1 MALVTATP
9 SPLIVNPQLLESP
22 SVYPSNGG
30 YSQDGYRTAPA
41 QNTLYNGR
49 GAYIRATGIL
59 DIVPYPYSTT
69 SVATVGVTGGTGN
82 DYTAGAAVPLITTA
96 TNGNTPQT
104 IQSQSAVLLD
114 CPRALVLTFAAAN
127 TGNWTITGL
136 DVYRR
141 PMTETLPVAAA
152 TTLAFKKAFWCVF
165 SITGS
170 SNALHAG
177 AVPGVTVGCQNV
189 FGLPYALPFLN
200 YVYAVNYNGDNA
212 LNFGGTATLV
222 GGTLAVTDY
231 RVTANTRVTATD
243 ATGANAV
250 RAVAT
255 ANTITFTGTGT
266 DVINWTATNTIGNL
280 ITAAD
285 IGAPNA
291 TTGIPAATA
300 SSGDVRGTIAIGGA
314 AAGAFP
320 IANTASG
327 LGAGTVPTGVQLTVM
342 YYLQG
347 ADGQLNATLQTAAND
362 NPSVYANA
370 SNLPLTMNVTGTSTK
385 IGLTNLIGTPQFGT
399 PPVVS

>member
-30 YSQDGYRTAPA
+30 YSQDGYRTSPA
-41 QNTLYNGR
+41 QSTLYNGR
-49 GAYIRATGIL
+49 GAYIRATGIM

-69 SVATVGVTGGTGN
+69 SVASVGVTGGVGN
-82 DYTAGAAVPLITTA
+82 DYTAGAAVPFITLN
-96 TNGNTPQT
+96 TNGNTLQT
-104 IQSQSAVLLD
+104 IQSRPAVLLD
-114 CPRALVLTFAAAN
+114 TPRALVLTFAAAN
-127 TGNWTITGL
+127 TGSWTITGL

-141 PMTETLPVAAA
+141 PMIETLPVVAA

-165 SITGS
+165 SITGT
-170 SNALHAG
+170 SNALHAV

-200 YVYAVNYNGDNA
+200 YVYAINYNGGNV
-212 LNFGGTATLV
+212 LNFGGTATLA
-222 GGTLAVTDY
+222 GGTVVVTDY
-231 RVTANTRVTATD
+231 RIKTTSVVTAVDVTTPANAVAVAVTANTL
-243 ATGANAV
+243 
-250 RAVAT
+250 
-255 ANTITFTGTGT
+255 TFTGTGT
-266 DVINWTATNTIGNL
+266 DVIKYSVSNNITDF

-285 IGAPNA
+285 IGAPSA

-300 SSGDVRGTIAIGGA
+300 SSGDVRGTISIGGTA
-314 AAGAFP
+314 TGAFP

-327 LGAGTVPTGVQLTVM
+327 LGAGTVPTGNQLTVM

-362 NPSVYANA
+362 NPSVYANT

-399 PPVVS
+399 PPVV